1 MPDHH
6 TPHSSFK
13 IIRGACDLFLSAF
26 TSLHRPYTLYPFI
39 AHNRHVETIF
49 VSLLHSP
56 LMPGLNMSASL
67 LANKD
72 DNVVA
77 LDWVSGDH
85 QSAMGL
91 WAFWMG

>member
-1 MPDHH
+1 MPDQH

-26 TSLHRPYTLYPFI
+26 TSWHRPYTLYPFI

-49 VSLLHSP
+49 VSMLHSP

-72 DNVVA
+72 DDVVA